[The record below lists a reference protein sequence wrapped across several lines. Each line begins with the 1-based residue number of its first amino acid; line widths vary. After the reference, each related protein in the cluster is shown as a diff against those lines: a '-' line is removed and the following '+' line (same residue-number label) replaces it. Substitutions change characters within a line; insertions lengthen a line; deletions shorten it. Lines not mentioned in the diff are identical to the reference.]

1 MAKLYDTKISALGIG
16 KRKSERLDNGGSLI
30 IWNKKRA
37 AGGSK
42 EFYFRKILKEGSEIN
57 IKIGSY
63 PSIKLVQVRKRAN
76 ELSSQAAGT
85 DNIKFQLE
93 EEKRLRVAAEQAAI
107 RERARL
113 DNLGTLQQLCEAYRD
128 RMKAEDRS
136 SYAKVF
142 ASLERYVLTPYPHL
156 ATQKANLITADDI
169 KHILQAMYARDITT
183 TLNRTRG
190 DLHAAF
196 NVGLTYDHDI
206 TVQKSNGLCFDISS
220 NPVAKIK
227 KIQRFERVLE
237 RNLDTEEL
245 RIVWEACCQYMNPV
259 YASLLKVMICTGFH
273 PVELLRLS
281 STDIV
286 PDERAI
292 YMTKTKSSTPN
303 LILLNKYAWVEIQ
316 TRLNEPG
323 ATNLLFPSRVSNPK
337 SDAYDR
343 TSGLSNQVAALR
355 SNLPIEP
362 FTPRDIR
369 RTVKTLMGKAGI
381 SKTMRDRM
389 QNHTTTDVSGKHYDR
404 YDYLPEKRVAM
415 KTWEQWLAKNVID
428 PGGID
433 TNVIS
438 GLFNRAQQ

>member
-1 MAKLYDTKISALGIG
+1 MAKIYDSTIIGLETG

-37 AGGSK
+37 TGGSK

-63 PSIKLVQVRKRAN
+63 PSIKLVQARKKAN
-76 ELSSQAAGT
+76 ELSSQASGT

-93 EEKRLRVAAEQAAI
+93 EEKRLKVAAEQTAI

-113 DNLGTLQQLCEAYRD
+113 DNLGTLQQLFEAYRD
-128 RMKAEDRS
+128 RMEAEDRS

-142 ASLERYVLTPYPHL
+142 ASLERYVLKPYPHL
-156 ATQKANLITADDI
+156 ANQKANLITADDV
-169 KHILQAMYARDITT
+169 KHILQAMYDRGITT

-206 TVQKSNGLCFDISS
+206 TVQRSSPLCFDISS

-227 KIQRFERVLE
+227 KIQKFERVLE
-237 RNLDTEEL
+237 RNLNTEEL
-245 RIVWEACCQYMNPV
+245 RIVWGACCQYMNPV

-281 STDIV
+281 STDIIT
-286 PDERAI
+286 DEKAI
-292 YMTKTKSSTPN
+292 YMTQTKSSTPN
-303 LILLNKYAWVEIQ
+303 LILLNKYAWEEIQ
-316 TRLNEPG
+316 TRLNGPS
-323 ATNLLFPSRVSNPK
+323 ANNLLFPSRVSNPK
-337 SDAYDR
+337 SDDYDR
-343 TSGLSNQVAALR
+343 ASVLSNQVAALR
-355 SNLPIEP
+355 SNLPIES

-389 QNHTTTDVSGKHYDR
+389 QNHATTDVSGKHYDR

-415 KTWEQWLAKNVID
+415 KAWELWLAANIIEPGAIESNVIT
-428 PGGID
+428 GIF
-433 TNVIS
+433 T
-438 GLFNRAQQ
+438 QT

>member
-1 MAKLYDTKISALGIG
+1 MAKIYDTTVSALAPG

-63 PSIKLVQVRKRAN
+63 PSMKLVQARKRAN
-76 ELSSQAAGT
+76 ELSSQAADT
-85 DNIKFQLE
+85 NNIKFQLE
-93 EEKRLRVAAEQAAI
+93 EEKRLKVAAEQAAI

-128 RMKAEDRS
+128 RMEAEDRS

-142 ASLERYVLTPYPHL
+142 ASLERYVLKPYPHL
-156 ATQKANLITADDI
+156 ANQKANLITADDV
-169 KHILQAMYARDITT
+169 KHILQAMYDRGITT

-206 TVQKSNGLCFDISS
+206 TVQRSSPLCFDISS

-227 KIQRFERVLE
+227 KIKKFERVLE
-237 RNLDTEEL
+237 RNLNTEEL
-245 RIVWEACCQYMNPV
+245 RIVWGACCQYMNPV
-259 YASLLKVMICTGFH
+259 YASLLKIMICTGFH

-281 STDIV
+281 STDIIT
-286 PDERAI
+286 DEKAI
-292 YMTKTKSSTPN
+292 YMTQTKSSTPN
-303 LILLNKYAWVEIQ
+303 LILLNKYAWEEIQ
-316 TRLNEPG
+316 TRLNGPS
-323 ATNLLFPSRVSNPK
+323 ANNLLFPSRVSNPK
-337 SDAYDR
+337 SDDYDR
-343 TSGLSNQVAALR
+343 ASVLSNQVAALR
-355 SNLPIEP
+355 SNLPIES

-389 QNHTTTDVSGKHYDR
+389 QNHATTDVSGKHYDR

-415 KTWEQWLAKNVID
+415 KAWELWLAANIIEPGAIESNVIT
-428 PGGID
+428 GIF
-433 TNVIS
+433 T
-438 GLFNRAQQ
+438 QT

>member
-1 MAKLYDTKISALGIG
+1 MAKIYDTTVSALAPG

-63 PSIKLVQVRKRAN
+63 PSMKLVQARKRAN
-76 ELSSQAAGT
+76 ELSSQAADT
-85 DNIKFQLE
+85 NNIKFQLE
-93 EEKRLRVAAEQAAI
+93 EEKRLKVAAEQAAI

-128 RMKAEDRS
+128 RMEAEDRS

-142 ASLERYVLTPYPHL
+142 ASLERYVLKPYPHL
-156 ATQKANLITADDI
+156 ANQKANLITADDV
-169 KHILQAMYARDITT
+169 KHILQAMYDRGITT

-206 TVQKSNGLCFDISS
+206 TVQRSSPLCFDISS

-227 KIQRFERVLE
+227 KIKKFERVLE
-237 RNLDTEEL
+237 RNLNTEEL
-245 RIVWEACCQYMNPV
+245 RIVWGACCQYMNPV
-259 YASLLKVMICTGFH
+259 YASLLKIMICTGFH

-281 STDIV
+281 STDIIT
-286 PDERAI
+286 DEKAI
-292 YMTKTKSSTPN
+292 YMTQTKSSTPN
-303 LILLNKYAWVEIQ
+303 LILLNKYAWEEIQ
-316 TRLNEPG
+316 TRLNGPS
-323 ATNLLFPSRVSNPK
+323 ANNLLFPSRVSNPK
-337 SDAYDR
+337 SDDYDR
-343 TSGLSNQVAALR
+343 ASVLSNQVAALR
-355 SNLPIEP
+355 SNLPIES

-389 QNHTTTDVSGKHYDR
+389 QNHTASDVSGKHYDR
-404 YDYLPEKRVAM
+404 YDYLPEKKAAM
-415 KTWEQWLAKNVID
+415 KTWEQWLAKNVIE
-428 PGGID
+428 PGAIES
-433 TNVIS
+433 NVIS
-438 GLFNRAQQ
+438 GIFTKA

>member
-1 MAKLYDTKISALGIG
+1 MAKIYDTTVSALAPG

-63 PSIKLVQVRKRAN
+63 PSMKLVQARKRAN
-76 ELSSQAAGT
+76 ELSSQAADT
-85 DNIKFQLE
+85 NNIKFQLE
-93 EEKRLRVAAEQAAI
+93 EEKRLKVAAEQAAI

-128 RMKAEDRS
+128 RMEAEDRS

-142 ASLERYVLTPYPHL
+142 ASLERYVLKPYPHL
-156 ATQKANLITADDI
+156 ANQKANLITADDV
-169 KHILQAMYARDITT
+169 KHILQAMYDRGITT

-206 TVQKSNGLCFDISS
+206 TVQRSSPLCFDISS

-227 KIQRFERVLE
+227 KIQKFERVLE
-237 RNLDTEEL
+237 RNLNTEEL
-245 RIVWEACCQYMNPV
+245 RIVWGACCQYMNPV

-281 STDIV
+281 STDIIT
-286 PDERAI
+286 DEKAI
-292 YMTKTKSSTPN
+292 YMTQTKSSTPN
-303 LILLNKYAWVEIQ
+303 LILLNKYAWEEIQ
-316 TRLNEPG
+316 TRLNGPS
-323 ATNLLFPSRVSNPK
+323 ANNLLFPSRVSNPK
-337 SDAYDR
+337 SDDYDR
-343 TSGLSNQVAALR
+343 ASVLSNQVAALR
-355 SNLPIEP
+355 SNLPIES

-389 QNHTTTDVSGKHYDR
+389 QNHATTDVSGKHYDR

-415 KTWEQWLAKNVID
+415 KAWELWLAANIIEPGAIESNVIT
-428 PGGID
+428 GIF
-433 TNVIS
+433 T
-438 GLFNRAQQ
+438 QT